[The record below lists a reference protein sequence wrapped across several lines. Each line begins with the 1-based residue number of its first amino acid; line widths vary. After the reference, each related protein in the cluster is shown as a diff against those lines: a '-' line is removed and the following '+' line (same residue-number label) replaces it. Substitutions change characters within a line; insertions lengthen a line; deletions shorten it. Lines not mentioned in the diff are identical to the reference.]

1 MDNFHGLVLTDL
13 DTDSTRARTHTHL
26 VRTRTGTRHRLP
38 TPTPTPL
45 GTGSSEFGGLNVKSN
60 QPSMQIRRQR
70 LYVDAATAR
79 GPILPDGRSIH
90 SEGEA
95 GIG

>member
-13 DTDSTRARTHTHL
+13 DTDSTRAHTHTS
-26 VRTRTGTRHRLP
+26 RADPYRDE
-38 TPTPTPL
+38 TPITDPNSYP
-45 GTGSSEFGGLNVKSN
+45 TGSSEFGGLNARSN